1 LFDILK
7 NQSLKLNEI
16 IANFEDKKEIILTAD
31 PGMKKKFSFADL
43 CLGFQIENTL
53 LAFAFVGGV
62 AGCIFLGISVITGL
76 LLRIPVFLI
85 NRNHKLTENTKK
97 DIKNIYF
104 QNLEKSREE
113 ILTKYYQTN
122 YDWLQKTG
130 LLEEDFMK
138 GSQTLENKRC
148 TFESL
153 KNNFENIKN
162 KIEKE
167 CLGYLCK

>member
-1 LFDILK
+1 MNSYSYSTK
-7 NQSLKLNEI
+7 SKSSN
-16 IANFEDKKEIILTAD
+16 KKEIIVTTN
-31 PGMKKKFSFADL
+31 PNVKKKFSFSEL

-62 AGCIFLGISVITGL
+62 AGCICLGLSFITGL
-76 LLRIPVFLI
+76 ILRIPVFLI
-85 NRNHKLTENTKK
+85 NRNHTLTENAKK
-97 DIKNIYF
+97 EIKSLYF
-104 QNLEKSREE
+104 LNLEKSREN
-113 ILTKYYQTN
+113 ILNTYYQTN

-138 GSQTLENKRC
+138 GSKTLENIRY
-148 TFESL
+148 TFDSL
-153 KNNFENIKN
+153 KNEFEDIKN